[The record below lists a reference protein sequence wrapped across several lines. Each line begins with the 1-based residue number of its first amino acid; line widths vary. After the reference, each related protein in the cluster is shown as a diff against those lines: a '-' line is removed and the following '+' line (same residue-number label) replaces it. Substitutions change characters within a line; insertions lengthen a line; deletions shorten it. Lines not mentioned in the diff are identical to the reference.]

1 MENLIMNEEDK
12 EMYSNYLM
20 LQNNQSK
27 KEKIIVALLTLG
39 IFVIGGIFL
48 AFTSHMILE
57 WIIATL
63 TVTSAVSEVYLMETY
78 RIKKNKRKFKLK
90 NPNFNDNL
98 SIVEIEK
105 ALQKYNESVKTKEM
119 LLEDT
124 SFIKDTLEE
133 KVEVV
138 NRFISMNPDE
148 KIAFLEKEKDFWQ
161 QEKLKNIE
169 NTKEIQKRL

>member
-1 MENLIMNEEDK
+1 
-12 EMYSNYLM
+12 
-20 LQNNQSK
+20 
-27 KEKIIVALLTLG
+27 
-39 IFVIGGIFL
+39 
-48 AFTSHMILE
+48 
-57 WIIATL
+57 
-63 TVTSAVSEVYLMETY
+63 
-78 RIKKNKRKFKLK
+78 
-90 NPNFNDNL
+90 
-98 SIVEIEK
+98 
-105 ALQKYNESVKTKEM
+105 M

>member
-27 KEKIIVALLTLG
+27 KEKIIVALLTLE

-48 AFTSHMILE
+48 AFTLPMILE

-78 RIKKNKRKFKLK
+78 RIKKIKE
-90 NPNFNDNL
+90 NL
-98 SIVEIEK
+98 
-105 ALQKYNESVKTKEM
+105 N
-119 LLEDT
+119 
-124 SFIKDTLEE
+124 
-133 KVEVV
+133 
-138 NRFISMNPDE
+138 
-148 KIAFLEKEKDFWQ
+148 
-161 QEKLKNIE
+161 
-169 NTKEIQKRL
+169 